1 MYLTIFKEQIMKHL
15 ITVMF
20 TLGFSLAQ
28 LSCARPETF
37 DVVLVRKSI
46 DEACAKYSAA
56 IREGNVAGIA
66 DVYTVDATLVPPDG
80 EILKGKQAIEEL
92 YKKFFQMGMKDIAFT
107 TIEVGGSG
115 DTAYEIGKTKVR
127 IQPEGQA
134 AIRDSTKYLVIWKR
148 QADGTWKVHVDIWNV
163 SVPMAGQVN

>member
-1 MYLTIFKEQIMKHL
+1 MKQL

-20 TLGFSLAQ
+20 ALGFALVQ
-28 LSCARPETF
+28 LSCSRPETF
-37 DVVLVRKSI
+37 DAVQVRKSI
-46 DEACAKYSAA
+46 EEANARYSEA
-56 IREGNVAGIA
+56 IRQGNLDGAVAL
-66 DVYTVDATLVPPDG
+66 YTDDATMVPPDG
-80 EILKGKQAIEEL
+80 DIVKGKQAIEEL

-134 AIRDSTKYLVIWKR
+134 AIIDSTKYLVIWKR
-148 QADGTWKVHVDIWNV
+148 QADGAWKVHADIWNF
-163 SVPMAGQVN
+163 SAPIAGK

>member
-1 MYLTIFKEQIMKHL
+1 MKHL

-20 TLGFSLAQ
+20 LLGFSLTQ
-28 LSCARPETF
+28 LSCARHKAF
-37 DVVLVRKSI
+37 DVVQVRKSI
-46 DEACAKYSAA
+46 EEACARYSEA
-56 IREGNVAGIA
+56 IRDGNLAGVV
-66 DVYTVDATLVPPDG
+66 DEYTVDATLVPPDG

-134 AIRDSTKYLVIWKR
+134 AMIDSTKYLVIWKR
-148 QADGTWKVHVDIWNV
+148 QADATWKVHVDIWNV
-163 SVPMAGQVN
+163 SALMAGK

>member
-1 MYLTIFKEQIMKHL
+1 MKHL

-20 TLGFSLAQ
+20 VLGLSLVQ

-46 DEACAKYSAA
+46 DEACAKYSGA
-56 IREGNVAGIA
+56 IREGNVAGVV

-134 AIRDSTKYLVIWKR
+134 AILDSTKYLVIWKR
-148 QADGTWKVHVDIWNV
+148 QADGTWKVHVDIWNF
-163 SVPMAGQVN
+163 SVPMAGK